1 MVMIGRNEIAEEFRS
16 IQDYICSALEAID
29 GKSVFTEDLWKRD
42 EGGGGRTRIL
52 SQGEI
57 IEKGGVAFS
66 EVYGPVTEVMKG
78 QLGLNGTEFYATGVS
93 VVLHAHHPRIPIIHM
108 NIRYFELDS
117 GEYWFG
123 GGIDLTPH
131 YVDEKL
137 AISFHEKLKEVCD
150 RFEES
155 SYERYTEWAHQYF
168 FNVHRKESRGV
179 GGIFFDHLSEN
190 KSISKSDI
198 FLFCLELGKLF
209 PIAYQEQVE
218 AGRTFPSSDKEML
231 WRNIRR
237 GRYVEFNLVYDR
249 GTKFGLLS
257 EGRVESILM
266 SLPNSAGW
274 EYNFH
279 PSPGSEEEKTL
290 NLLREKKFWID

>member
-1 MVMIGRNEIAEEFRS
+1 MIGREKIAEEFRL
-16 IQDYICSALEAID
+16 IQDHICSELERID
-29 GKSVFTEDLWKRD
+29 GKSRFIEDLWKRE

-52 SQGEI
+52 SHGAI

-66 EVYGPVTEVMKG
+66 EVYGPVSEVMKS
-78 QLGLNGTEFYATGVS
+78 QLGLNGKEFYATGVS
-93 VVLHAHHPRIPIIHM
+93 IVLHAHHPRIPIIHM

-131 YVDEKL
+131 YVDEEL
-137 AISFHEKLKEVCD
+137 ARSFHEKLKEVCD
-150 RFEES
+150 RFELG
-155 SYERYTEWAHQYF
+155 SYQRFTEWAHRYF

-179 GGIFFDHLSEN
+179 GGIFFDHLSGNEYVT
-190 KSISKSDI
+190 KVDI
-198 FLFCLELGKLF
+198 CSFCLELGQLF

-218 AGRTFPSSDKEML
+218 AGKNLPVLDNEIS

-237 GRYVEFNLVYDR
+237 GRYVEFNLVYDK

-257 EGRVESILM
+257 GGRVESILM
-266 SLPNSAGW
+266 SLPHSAGW
-274 EYNFH
+274 EYNFQ
-279 PSPGSEEEKTL
+279 PLPGSEEDITL
-290 NLLREKKFWID
+290 RLLREKKFWIG